1 MKKTLFFIFLTVL
14 LSSCN
19 NKKNTDNSSLDVSIN
34 PVGIWVSKTY
44 SDEHGDTIPLFL
56 KLSENGNAHRYG
68 DYSYSGTYMI
78 AKDTLY
84 FDYTFDEDPVDG
96 LQKTWFHIQNDSTLV
111 SEWGQEPYI
120 KISEDIN
127 LFEKLKGTY
136 EYSRADEQGVYE
148 FTFRIQDEWS
158 AYANG
163 LDELFG
169 RIRDEEYSGYY
180 HLERNT
186 IYFEGHS
193 EGDVV
198 RYKFKIDDDNLIL
211 IENNKGFDLQ
221 PRLQKV
227 K

>member
-1 MKKTLFFIFLTVL
+1 MKRTLFIIFLTTL
-14 LSSCN
+14 LFSCN
-19 NKKNTDNSSLDVSIN
+19 NKKGTDNNSLEMSIK
-34 PVGIWVSKTY
+34 PVGVWVSKVY
-44 SDEHGDTIPLFL
+44 SGEYGDTISLFL

-68 DYSYSGTYMI
+68 DYSYSGTYKI
-78 AKDTLY
+78 VKDTLY

-111 SEWGQEPYI
+111 SEWGQEPFI
-120 KISEDIN
+120 KISDDIKF
-127 LFEKLKGTY
+127 FEKLIGTY

-158 AYANG
+158 AFANG

-169 RIRDEEYSGYY
+169 RMRNEEYSGYY
-180 HLERNT
+180 HLGRNT
-186 IYFEGHS
+186 IYFEGNS
-193 EGDVV
+193 EGDIVK
-198 RYKFKIDDDNLIL
+198 YKFRIDGDDLIL
-211 IENNKGFDLQ
+211 IENNKGFDMQ